1 MEETFTHDG
10 KCRFTMTSDDC
21 VLCAGKG
28 MDDALMR
35 TEVWSDDLWRLT
47 TARYTEV
54 AGFSYLEPRR
64 HIADITEMDGAEAA
78 SFGPTIA
85 AASKAIR
92 DSTGADLIYVYVF
105 GDGVP
110 HLHVH
115 LAPHRTLGSPLVSEM
130 IKGAR
135 HKTMLPSGVEV
146 WVSDRYPLVDPE
158 IADAAITDIQT
169 RLSRAERSP
178 VDSPPPS

>member
-1 MEETFTHDG
+1 
-10 KCRFTMTSDDC
+10 MTAEDC
-21 VLCAGKG
+21 VLCAGQE

-35 TEVWSDDLWRLT
+35 TEVWSDHLWRLT
-47 TARYTEV
+47 TAQVTEV

-64 HIADITEMDGAEAA
+64 HIADITELDGEEAA
-78 SFGPTIA
+78 TLGPTIA
-85 AASKAIR
+85 RASNAIKEAA
-92 DSTGADLIYVYVF
+92 GGDLIYLYVF

-115 LAPHRTLGSPLVSEM
+115 LAPHRTVGSPLVSEM

-135 HKTMLPSGVEV
+135 HRTMLPSGAEV

-158 IADAAITDIQT
+158 IAEAAIDGIRA
-169 RLSRAERSP
+169 RLNPAAEEQGDNQLP
-178 VDSPPPS
+178 G

>member
-1 MEETFTHDG
+1 M
-10 KCRFTMTSDDC
+10 SADDC
-21 VLCAGKG
+21 ALCAGTA

-47 TARYTEV
+47 SSKASEV

-64 HIADITEMDGAEAA
+64 HIPDITELGGDEAA

-85 AASKAIR
+85 AASKAIK
-92 DSTGADLIYVYVF
+92 DATGAELVYVYVF

-115 LAPHRTLGSPLVSEM
+115 LAPHRSVGSPLVSDM
-130 IKGAR
+130 VKGAK
-135 HKTMLPSGVEV
+135 HKVTLASGEEV
-146 WVSDRYPLVDPE
+146 WASNRYPLVDHDLMQAAVDGIRRRLNPDPE
-158 IADAAITDIQT
+158 PPEQ
-169 RLSRAERSP
+169 P
-178 VDSPPPS
+178 DSPPSS